1 MAGLGEGLDVSDEMS
16 ESFVV
21 SDCVAAV
28 LIVTCRLL
36 RLILP
41 AVASASFCFEEGVL
55 LVVLLLLDF
64 FSSSEPS
71 ELHPSLSPLS
81 SSVTT
86 ASRIDRGF
94 ARCARF
100 ADEREAALVDRRLEE
115 RVAMAAQRILAKKR
129 PAVPLQKR
137 WAVYACKQAVKLAVK
152 ITCSFAPFSCSFH
165 ALSPNKMSL
174 EFREYVKLQ

>member
-28 LIVTCRLL
+28 LTVTCRLL

-41 AVASASFCFEEGVL
+41 AAAIASFFFKEGLL
-55 LVVLLLLDF
+55 LVVLLLLVF

-71 ELHPSLSPLS
+71 ELQPSSSPLPS
-81 SSVTT
+81 SATT
-86 ASRIDRGF
+86 SRRIDRGF

-100 ADEREAALVDRRLEE
+100 ELGLLALLAVDLTLADEREAALVERRLEE
-115 RVAMAAQRILAKKR
+115 RVAIAAQRIL
-129 PAVPLQKR
+129 
-137 WAVYACKQAVKLAVK
+137 VKGHGK
-152 ITCSFAPFSCSFH
+152 STNGI
-165 ALSPNKMSL
+165 
-174 EFREYVKLQ
+174 

>member
-1 MAGLGEGLDVSDEMS
+1 MVHFLVFAGCGT
-16 ESFVV
+16 SFRSPFLFFGRILAVFSMLARFHGRAWGRAGRVRRYVGVIVV

-41 AVASASFCFEEGVL
+41 AVASASFFFEEGVL

-71 ELHPSLSPLS
+71 ELHPSLSPLP

-100 ADEREAALVDRRLEE
+100 ELGLLALLVVDLTLADEREAA
-115 RVAMAAQRILAKKR
+115 
-129 PAVPLQKR
+129 
-137 WAVYACKQAVKLAVK
+137 
-152 ITCSFAPFSCSFH
+152 
-165 ALSPNKMSL
+165 
-174 EFREYVKLQ
+174 